1 MKIYTDSVKANK
13 AMKEKTKYY
22 LNGTCPYNTEG
33 RMCGSWCALFYLSPA
48 SKTEHQSVSA
58 MVILGC
64 KSGEK
69 NLYVSEFV
77 ED

>member
-1 MKIYTDSVKANK
+1 MKVYTDSIKANK

-22 LNGTCPYNTEG
+22 LNGACPYSAEG
-33 RMCGSWCALFYLSPA
+33 RMCGSWCALFYLSQA
-48 SKTEHQSVSA
+48 MEIENKNVSA